1 MNKITI
7 ISSSACK
14 VEVNTTDEDGNEV
27 IEYSEGIEVTVL
39 IEYELSGEEKSE
51 TQTYRF
57 ATSDAEEVKTKLTDI
72 LTELTSTSSK
82 ETEKETEEA
91 SKASSDETEYVEGL
105 EAGVTIE
112 V

>member
-39 IEYELSGEEKSE
+39 LEYELSGEEKSE

-72 LTELTSTSSK
+72 LTELTSASSK
-82 ETEKETEEA
+82 EAEEA
-91 SKASSDETEYVEGL
+91 SKASSEETEYVEGL